1 MNAPLGTRRLG
12 ATDIEITPIGLGC
25 MQFATRGMTSALYA
39 DVGGQEEITAIVK
52 TALSGGI
59 TWFDTAEMYGRG
71 ESERALTTALRQC
84 GVSPGDVRIATKWLP
99 GFRTA
104 RSIRRTIGDRVAAL
118 QGFPIDLH
126 QIHSPASLSPIAKQ
140 MREMARLVRDGT
152 IASVGVSNFSA
163 QQMAKAYD
171 ALKAEG
177 IPLASNQVQIS
188 LLHRAIETNG
198 VLDTAR
204 RLGITLIAYSP
215 LRSGLLTGRFHD
227 DPKQVTSLSRVRRVF
242 GSYDR
247 KTLTRTAPL
256 IDELRAIGK
265 AYGTTPGQVALN
277 WLVTYYGETVVAIP
291 GASKPRQAEE
301 NAGAMGFCLTAKEV
315 ERLDELS
322 RRCGA
327 LSAR

>member
-177 IPLASNQVQIS
+177 IPLASNQVQRDQPAAS
-188 LLHRAIETNG
+188 CHRDERRPGHGTPPRHHAHRLQPFAIGT
-198 VLDTAR
+198 VDRTVPR
-204 RLGITLIAYSP
+204 RPEAGHVAVPRTSRLWLV
-215 LRSGLLTGRFHD
+215 RSQ
-227 DPKQVTSLSRVRRVF
+227 DPDPNRAAHRRAS
-242 GSYDR
+242 GDR
-247 KTLTRTAPL
+247 K
-256 IDELRAIGK
+256 GV
-265 AYGTTPGQVALN
+265 TTPGQVALN

>member
-1 MNAPLGTRRLG
+1 
-12 ATDIEITPIGLGC
+12 
-25 MQFATRGMTSALYA
+25 
-39 DVGGQEEITAIVK
+39 
-52 TALSGGI
+52 
-59 TWFDTAEMYGRG
+59 
-71 ESERALTTALRQC
+71 
-84 GVSPGDVRIATKWLP
+84 
-99 GFRTA
+99 
-104 RSIRRTIGDRVAAL
+104 
-118 QGFPIDLH
+118 
-126 QIHSPASLSPIAKQ
+126 

-177 IPLASNQVQIS
+177 IPLASNQVQRDQPAAS
-188 LLHRAIETNG
+188 CHRDERRPGHGTPPRHHAHRLQPFAIGT
-198 VLDTAR
+198 VDRTVPR
-204 RLGITLIAYSP
+204 RPEAGHVAVPRTSRLWLV
-215 LRSGLLTGRFHD
+215 RSQ
-227 DPKQVTSLSRVRRVF
+227 DPDPNRAAHRRAS
-242 GSYDR
+242 GDR
-247 KTLTRTAPL
+247 K
-256 IDELRAIGK
+256 GV
-265 AYGTTPGQVALN
+265 TTPGQVALN